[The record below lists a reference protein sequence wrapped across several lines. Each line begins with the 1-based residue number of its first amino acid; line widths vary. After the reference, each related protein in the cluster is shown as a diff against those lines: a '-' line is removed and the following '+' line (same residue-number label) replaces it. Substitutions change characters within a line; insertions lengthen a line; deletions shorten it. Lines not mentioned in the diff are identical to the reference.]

1 MSEQAL
7 NADRLGD
14 GADGMRPG
22 EHSWPGDLTTVDTRF
37 GVFAAVDDG
46 EVTRIRNIRYARAER
61 FAPAVPVEPDPHEA
75 SARQYQRLG
84 CPQPPASSDGLFGG
98 TMRGVEFDEDCLRL
112 SITRPADWAGEAL
125 PVMVWVH
132 GGSYVS
138 GAGDVG
144 GYDPA
149 ALVREQRVVVVTITY
164 RLGVL
169 GFLGGG
175 EPGGRPANLG
185 LLDLI
190 EALRWVR
197 SRIDAFGGDPGRV
210 TVFGQSAGADA
221 IAHLLVASG
230 AEGLVSRAILQSAP
244 FGIRQRRR
252 RLQERMR
259 RAAGPLAADAALDE
273 LFAAQERAG
282 RAAAGF
288 GLRSGM
294 PFSPQYGHA
303 PLPLEREVAAG
314 WRRRAAELEVLV
326 TSTTEEAAFFLELAP
341 KLKALTSRR
350 VVGPAIRFALVRVV
364 TDAVYTRGARRFA
377 RLLAR
382 GGARVQVARFD
393 GRPEGSRIGSAHAI
407 ELGLLF
413 PNVVAWAPAR
423 LLAPHGAESLI
434 EAGAPLRAAWG
445 EFARTGRVA
454 ERRVPLGRGWRGG
467 LRVR

>member
-7 NADRLGD
+7 NAHPIDD

-46 EVTRIRNIRYARAER
+46 EVTRIRNIRYAVAER
-61 FAPAVPVEPDPHEA
+61 FAPPVPVEPDPREA

-175 EPGGRPANLG
+175 DPGARPANLG
-185 LLDLI
+185 LLDLV

-197 SRIDAFGGDPGRV
+197 FRIDAFGGDPGRV

-230 AEGLVSRAILQSAP
+230 AEGLVNRAIVQSAP

-259 RAAGPLAADAALDE
+259 RAAGPLAPDAALDE
-273 LFAAQERAG
+273 LFAAQDRAA

-314 WRRRAAELEVLV
+314 WRRRAPELEVLV

-341 KLKALTSRR
+341 KLKSLTSRR
-350 VVGPAIRFALVRVV
+350 VIGPPTRFALVRLV
-364 TDAVYTRGARRFA
+364 TSAVYTRGARRFA

-382 GGARVQVARFD
+382 GGGRVQVARFD

-407 ELGLLF
+407 ELALLF
-413 PNVVAWAPAR
+413 PNAVAWAPAR
-423 LLAPHGAESLI
+423 LLAPHGAESLV

-445 EFARTGRVA
+445 EFARTGRIV
-454 ERRVPLGRGWRGG
+454 ERHVRLGRGWRGG